1 MKYLHPDLR
10 FIKKK
15 SDLLKITTPPHHTH
29 RFEFVFLLT
38 HPHTHT
44 HTTCT
49 TQPHEVNYAFPA
61 GFVVLR
67 PLPFFRESLLFLIL
81 RLEVHVDPLFK
92 ASTGGT
98 TEEATGMM
106 TLDDSESRRNP
117 ASIEAET
124 MQPNT
129 GEVGAEYEG
138 EERVSFAGGDS
149 GT

>member
-61 GFVVLR
+61 AFVVLC

>member
-1 MKYLHPDLR
+1 M
-10 FIKKK
+10 
-15 SDLLKITTPPHHTH
+15 
-29 RFEFVFLLT
+29 
-38 HPHTHT
+38 
-44 HTTCT
+44 C
-49 TQPHEVNYAFPA
+49 A
-61 GFVVLR
+61 
-67 PLPFFRESLLFLIL
+67 LPFFRESLLFLIL

-106 TLDDSESRRNP
+106 RLGDIKSRGHS

-138 EERVSFAGGDS
+138 EARFSSAGGD
-149 GT
+149 